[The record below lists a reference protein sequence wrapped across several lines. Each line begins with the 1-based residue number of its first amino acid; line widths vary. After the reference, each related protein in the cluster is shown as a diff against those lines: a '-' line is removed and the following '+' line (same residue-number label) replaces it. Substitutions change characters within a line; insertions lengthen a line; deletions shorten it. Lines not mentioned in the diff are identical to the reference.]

1 MNIGLQ
7 SQMLF
12 GDEQSLRDF
21 FLVHRMVHDA
31 YSKAIIAKGGPVM
44 PTGGLSNEF
53 ALKEWGAL
61 MRGAD
66 IGKAAVLRDW
76 LELHQN
82 LHHAAYAAVGFGLLP
97 DLVDTDFAQEDQFYD
112 WMFGH
117 EAIHALIGQA
127 VGVT

>member
-1 MNIGLQ
+1 MNISLQ

-12 GDEQSLRDF
+12 GDEQSLRDL
-21 FLVHRMVHDA
+21 FLVHRMAHDA
-31 YSKAIIAKGGPVM
+31 YAKAIIGKGGPPM

-53 ALKEWGAL
+53 ALREWGSL
-61 MRGAD
+61 MRGEDA
-66 IGKAAVLRDW
+66 GSAAILRDW

-82 LHHAAYAAVGFGLLP
+82 LHQAEYAAVGFGLLP
-97 DLVDTDFAQEDQFYD
+97 DLVNVDFSQEGQFYD

-117 EAIHALIGQA
+117 TEIHNIIGQA